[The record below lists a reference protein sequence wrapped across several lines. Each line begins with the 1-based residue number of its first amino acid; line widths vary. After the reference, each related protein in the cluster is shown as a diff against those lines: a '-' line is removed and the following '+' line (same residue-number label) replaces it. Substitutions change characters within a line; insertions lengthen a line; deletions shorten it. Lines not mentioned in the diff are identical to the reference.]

1 MELKQN
7 EKELLK
13 IMLMSVFPDIKL
25 DQACSD
31 ITGIYYL
38 SGLGGRT
45 SKLDI
50 EMFKILEEILNENPS
65 WKATT
70 LLELIYISEY
80 FNISIN
86 SMFINYTWLAEEE
99 TFKEIIRLDTT
110 SLDSKDWFNDR
121 YVALLL
127 WISSGVI
134 VAEVAEGVE
143 DEFKLF
149 HNVYAE
155 GIEPSLVPYNKD
167 DETEYCFDLGFRL
180 GGMASEQN
188 DIIRTKVRYLMEK
201 QNLRAFINV
210 IDGSVYFVKPKEVE
224 QFSSSHID
232 RMWEF
237 K

>member
-1 MELKQN
+1 MELKPN

-13 IMLMSVFPDIKL
+13 IMLNSLFLDIKK
-25 DQACSD
+25 DQACTD
-31 ITGIYYL
+31 ITGLYYL
-38 SGLGGRT
+38 SGLGART

-50 EMFKILEEILNENPS
+50 EMFKVLEEILNENPS

-99 TFKEIIRLDTT
+99 TFKEIIRLDAT

-134 VAEVAEGVE
+134 VAEGAEGVE
-143 DEFKLF
+143 EEFKLF
-149 HNVYAE
+149 NKVYAE

-180 GGMASEQN
+180 GGMASEQD
-188 DIIRTKVRYLMEK
+188 DIIRTKVKYLMEK

-210 IDGSVYFVKPKEVE
+210 NDGSVYFVKPEEVE
-224 QFSSSHID
+224 QFNSSHID

>member
-1 MELKQN
+1 MKLKQN

-45 SKLDI
+45 TKLDI
-50 EMFKILEEILNENPS
+50 EIFKVLEEILNENPS
-65 WKATT
+65 WKAAN

-80 FNISIN
+80 FGISIN
-86 SMFINYTWLAEEE
+86 SMFTNYKWLAEEE
-99 TFKEIIRLDTT
+99 TFLEIIRLDLT

-121 YVALLL
+121 YATLLL
-127 WISSGVI
+127 WISSGII
-134 VAEVAEGVE
+134 VADGVE
-143 DEFKLF
+143 DEFELYNK
-149 HNVYAE
+149 VYTE

-180 GGMASEQN
+180 GGMASEQD

-201 QNLRAFINV
+201 QNLKTFINV
-210 IDGSVYFVKPKEVE
+210 NDGSVYFVKPEEVD

>member
-45 SKLDI
+45 TKLDI
-50 EMFKILEEILNENPS
+50 EMFKVLEEILNENPS
-65 WKATT
+65 WKAAN

-80 FNISIN
+80 FGISIN
-86 SMFINYTWLAEEE
+86 SMFTNYKWLAEEE
-99 TFKEIIRLDTT
+99 TFLEIIRLDLT

-121 YVALLL
+121 YATLLL
-127 WISSGVI
+127 WATSGTLLGEIDKEFGLYNKVYK
-134 VAEVAEGVE
+134 EG
-143 DEFKLF
+143 L
-149 HNVYAE
+149 
-155 GIEPSLVPYNKD
+155 EPSLVPYNEE

-180 GGMASEQN
+180 GGLASEQ
-188 DIIRTKVRYLMEK
+188 DQFIITKVRYLMEK
-201 QNLRAFINV
+201 QNLKAFINV
-210 IDGSVYFVKPKEVE
+210 NDGSVYFVKPEEVD

>member
-1 MELKQN
+1 MELKPN
-7 EKELLK
+7 EKELLR
-13 IMLMSVFPDIKL
+13 IMLSSLFLDIKK
-25 DQACSD
+25 DQACTD

-38 SGLGGRT
+38 SGLGVRT
-45 SKLDI
+45 AKLDI
-50 EMFKILEEILNENPS
+50 EMLKVLEEILNENPS
-65 WKATT
+65 WKATN

-86 SMFINYTWLAEEE
+86 SMFVNYKWLAEEE

-134 VAEVAEGVE
+134 VADGVE
-143 DEFKLF
+143 DEFKLY
-149 HNVYAE
+149 NEVYSE
-155 GIEPSLVPYNKD
+155 GIEPTLVPYNKD

-180 GGMASEQN
+180 GGMASEQDN
-188 DIIRTKVRYLMEK
+188 IIRDKVRYLMRK
-201 QNLRAFINV
+201 QNLRTFINV
-210 IDGSVYFVKPKEVE
+210 NDGSVYFVKPEEVE
-224 QFSSSHID
+224 KFNSSHID

>member
-1 MELKQN
+1 MELKPN
-7 EKELLK
+7 EKELLR
-13 IMLMSVFPDIKL
+13 IMLSSLFLDIKK
-25 DQACSD
+25 DQACTD

-38 SGLGGRT
+38 SGLGVRT

-50 EMFKILEEILNENPS
+50 EMFKVLKEIIDENPS

-99 TFKEIIRLDTT
+99 TFKEIIRLDAT

-127 WISSGVI
+127 WVSSGVI
-134 VAEVAEGVE
+134 IADGVE
-143 DEFKLF
+143 DEFELYNK
-149 HNVYAE
+149 VYAE

-180 GGMASEQN
+180 GGMASEQDN
-188 DIIRTKVRYLMEK
+188 IIRTKVKYLMEK
-201 QNLRAFINV
+201 QKLKAFINV
-210 IDGSVYFVKPKEVE
+210 NDGSVYFVKPEEVE
-224 QFSSSHID
+224 QFNSSHID

>member
-13 IMLMSVFPDIKL
+13 IMLMSVFPDIKK

-45 SKLDI
+45 TKLDI
-50 EMFKILEEILNENPS
+50 EMFKVLEEILNENPS
-65 WKATT
+65 WKATN

-99 TFKEIIRLDTT
+99 TFKEIIRLDAT

-134 VAEVAEGVE
+134 VADGIEE
-143 DEFKLF
+143 EFELYNK
-149 HNVYAE
+149 VYAE
-155 GIEPSLVPYNKD
+155 GIEPSLVPYNEE

-180 GGMASEQN
+180 GGLASEQ
-188 DIIRTKVRYLMEK
+188 DQFIITKVRYLMEK
-201 QNLRAFINV
+201 QNLKAFINV
-210 IDGSVYFVKPKEVE
+210 NDGSVYFVKPEEVD

>member
-25 DQACSD
+25 DQACTD

-38 SGLGGRT
+38 SGLGVRT

-50 EMFKILEEILNENPS
+50 EMFKVLKEIIDENPL
-65 WKATT
+65 WKAAT

-80 FNISIN
+80 FDISIN

-121 YVALLL
+121 YVTLLL

-134 VAEVAEGVE
+134 VVDGVE
-143 DEFKLF
+143 DEFKLY
-149 HNVYAE
+149 NKVYAE

-210 IDGSVYFVKPKEVE
+210 NDGSVYFVKPEEVE
-224 QFSSSHID
+224 QFNSSHID

>member
-25 DQACSD
+25 DQACTD

-38 SGLGGRT
+38 SGLGVRT

-50 EMFKILEEILNENPS
+50 EMFKVLKEIIDENPS

-80 FNISIN
+80 FDISIN

-121 YVALLL
+121 YVTLLL

-134 VAEVAEGVE
+134 VVDGVE
-143 DEFKLF
+143 DEFELYNK
-149 HNVYAE
+149 VYAE

-180 GGMASEQN
+180 GGMACEQDN
-188 DIIRTKVRYLMEK
+188 IIRTKVKYLMEK

-210 IDGSVYFVKPKEVE
+210 NDGSVYFVKPEEVE
-224 QFSSSHID
+224 QFNSSHID